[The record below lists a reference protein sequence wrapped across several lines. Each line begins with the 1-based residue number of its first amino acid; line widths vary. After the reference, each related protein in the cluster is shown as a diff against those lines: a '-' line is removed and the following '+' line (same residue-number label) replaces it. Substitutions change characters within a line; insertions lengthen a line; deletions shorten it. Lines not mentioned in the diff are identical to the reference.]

1 MRIGVVEVA
10 QATTAVCLKGVK
22 DGAKDHLS
30 SRIIS
35 GITTAIVC
43 QNQLDAPKG

>member
-22 DGAKDHLS
+22 DGARDQLS

-35 GITTAIVC
+35 GITAAIAC
-43 QNQLDAPKG
+43 ENQLDAPKG